1 MVPPRGVGLL
11 EIAAGFRLGL
21 GVGMVD
27 GVLVVMPAMGVAL
40 LVVTAVLE
48 VVVAGVV
55 TPPTSV

>member
-1 MVPPRGVGLL
+1 VVGS
-11 EIAAGFRLGL
+11 AAGFRLGLGL

-27 GVLVVMPAMGVAL
+27 GILVVMPAMGVAL